1 MSPSVRAS
9 VNQSA
14 SQTVRQSVGGSV
26 SLFAMFVAKSVSRL
40 VGESPVIIGNHTV
53 FLFQFGI
60 NLHLRVFQRS
70 EIARAASVDNIN
82 MKECAWRK
90 CQKMFLRLFS
100 HYRKHF

>member
-26 SLFAMFVAKSVSRL
+26 SLFALFVAKSVSRL
-40 VGESPVIIGNHTV
+40 VGESPVIIGNNTV

-60 NLHLRVFQRS
+60 NLHLRVFQMT
-70 EIARAASVDNIN
+70 EIALTSAVVV
-82 MKECAWRK
+82 
-90 CQKMFLRLFS
+90 
-100 HYRKHF
+100 